1 MCVACWT
8 RVSDFNEFYLSVEKA
23 HRLLTERFSL
33 KGGEQHEKAS
43 SPKQEQPSDES
54 KELSLRS
61 DQDADDDF
69 GPDESL
75 YVSGAESEAAAS
87 FSNEQFL
94 NDVLAQQPSEEQ
106 SEVKQVPQQEAMPE
120 RRETRATRAKSKANQ
135 ALANESL
142 PSAVTQATPATKRRG
157 RSKSEKSSNVS
168 IVEDVPKNKRY
179 VDYKK
184 SMLEID
190 AKIAKHMRLNCNI
203 CHEVQETFLLL
214 CKHMMQVHH
223 CKGYAVCCNKK
234 FYKRSFLTDHID
246 RHSNPEK
253 FK

>member
-1 MCVACWT
+1 MVCWK
-8 RVSDFNEFYLSVEKA
+8 RVCDFNEFYTSVEKA

-33 KGGEQHEKAS
+33 KGGEQQEKLPAS

-54 KELSLRS
+54 KELS
-61 DQDADDDF
+61 DDDF
-69 GPDESL
+69 MGQDEAL
-75 YVSGAESEAAAS
+75 CVASGGESEAAAS

-94 NDVLAQQPSEEQ
+94 NDVVATQQPTEKPEE
-106 SEVKQVPQQEAMPE
+106 QVPQLEAQPE
-120 RRETRATRAKSKANQ
+120 RRETRATRAKSKA
-135 ALANESL
+135 LSESL
-142 PSAVTQATPATKRRG
+142 PPPAVKTPTTPAVKRRG
-157 RSKSEKSSNVS
+157 RSKSEKTSKEVSS
-168 IVEDVPKNKRY
+168 VEEVPKNKRY

-190 AKIAKHMRLNCNI
+190 AKIAKHMRLTCNV

-214 CKHMMQVHH
+214 CKHMMQTHH
-223 CKGYAVCCNKK
+223 CKGYAMCCNKK

>member
-1 MCVACWT
+1 M
-8 RVSDFNEFYLSVEKA
+8 
-23 HRLLTERFSL
+23 LTERFSL
-33 KGGEQHEKAS
+33 KGGEQQKPSPS

-54 KELSLRS
+54 KEFLMHS
-61 DQDADDDF
+61 DEDAEDDMWQ
-69 GPDESL
+69 DESQ

-94 NDVLAQQPSEEQ
+94 NDVLAQQDNAERES
-106 SEVKQVPQQEAMPE
+106 KQVPQQEVVMPE

-135 ALANESL
+135 ANLANESL
-142 PSAVTQATPATKRRG
+142 PSAVKPTTPVVVKRRG
-157 RSKSEKSSNVS
+157 RSKSEKSK
-168 IVEDVPKNKRY
+168 VEEEVPKNKRY
-179 VDYKK
+179 IDYKK
-184 SMLEID
+184 SMMEID
-190 AKIAKHMRLNCNI
+190 AKIAKHMRLTCNV

-214 CKHMMQVHH
+214 CKHMMKVHH
-223 CKGYAVCCNKK
+223 CKGYAMCCNKK